1 MNEEDKKK
9 KGEGQDGK
17 EGEGQESP
25 GTDPKKTGEGTSEGQ
40 PQPVPYERFKEVN
53 ERAKTAEARLAKLE
67 KAEADRI
74 AAEDAN
80 RQQKLKEQQQFQS
93 LAEEW
98 EGKFGDLEPKFK
110 NLEAEHQRAM
120 EVLTGYADSQMER
133 VPEVFRGVVSAMP
146 VLERLEWLTENSSK
160 LEEVNGAGPKGIPS
174 SPKGRTPSE
183 MTDEQ
188 RRKLSARTF

>member
-25 GTDPKKTGEGTSEGQ
+25 GTDPKKTGEGTGEGQ

-80 RQQKLKEQQQFQS
+80 RQQKLKEQ
-93 LAEEW
+93 LCI
-98 EGKFGDLEPKFK
+98 
-110 NLEAEHQRAM
+110 
-120 EVLTGYADSQMER
+120 EV
-133 VPEVFRGVVSAMP
+133 
-146 VLERLEWLTENSSK
+146 
-160 LEEVNGAGPKGIPS
+160 
-174 SPKGRTPSE
+174 
-183 MTDEQ
+183 
-188 RRKLSARTF
+188 